1 MPATGTLS
9 DPGLLRLA
17 RELRAASWLSEL
29 ILYGLLA
36 ASVLAFGGVRPTA
49 YVPMWWTTLALMV
62 LLAWRAVLV
71 MALRRRIGPTRF
83 AFHPSGLW
91 LVIEDDSPYGLTS
104 WGFDLGRPLL
114 PSAPLLL
121 PGALASGLVL
131 LQLVPLPP
139 ALLQRLTSGQAELLH
154 QSPGEW
160 LPVSVAEW
168 STRLGLVFLLMALG
182 LHGVA
187 ASLFDRRVAR
197 RRLERVVAGLG
208 LLLAAIGLAQMA
220 AGTREIYGLVRPRE
234 SDGGLVLFGPFV
246 NRNHFAGYMLLVAP
260 LAVGLLARQLSRYR
274 ERLGPRANLRRV
286 LVGLQS
292 SEGLGLLYAL
302 VPAIAC
308 LAGLVASNSRSGLVA
323 LVGALMVTGALQ
335 ARRRRAIYWA
345 LPLALLLTAFSWFGL
360 QRTRFGR
367 AAGEASG
374 RTMVWKDTLARMS
387 GYWVLGSGFNTFGAA
402 MSRVTLWELPKGATP
417 WREPHEASLAQAPRM
432 GYLAH
437 EFTPG
442 LGWYREAHNDYL
454 QVLVELGLPGL
465 LLALWAAWRVLR
477 SLRWRPWFLA
487 AALGL
492 LLQSLVEFSLQLPAV
507 VALFV
512 VVAACGARR
521 DEAQLPEVELESA
534 SATISS

>member
-29 ILYGLLA
+29 TLYCLLA
-36 ASVLAFGGVRPTA
+36 ASVLAFGGVRPQA
-49 YVPMWWTTLALMV
+49 YVPMWWTTAALLA

-71 MALRRRIGPTRF
+71 TALRRRIGHTRF

-91 LVIEDDSPYGLTS
+91 LVIEDDAPYGLTS
-104 WGFDLGRPLL
+104 WGFDLERPLL

-121 PGALASGLVL
+121 PGAMFVALVL
-131 LQLVPLPP
+131 LQLVPLPSG
-139 ALLQRLTSGQAELLH
+139 LLQRLTGGQAELLR

-168 STRLGLVFLLMALG
+168 STRLGLAFLIMTLG
-182 LHGVA
+182 LHAVA
-187 ASLFDRRVAR
+187 ASLFDRREAR
-197 RRLERVVAGLG
+197 RRLERALAVLG
-208 LLLAAIGLAQMA
+208 LLLAAIGLVQMA
-220 AGTREIYGLVRPRE
+220 TGTREIYGLVKPRE

-260 LAVGLLARQLSRYR
+260 LALGMLARGLARYR
-274 ERLGPRANLRRV
+274 DRLGPRANLRRI

-292 SEGLGLLYAL
+292 SEGLAVLYAA
-302 VPAIAC
+302 VPAVAC
-308 LAGLVASNSRSGLVA
+308 LAALVASNSRSGLVA
-323 LVGALMVTGALQ
+323 LLGALAATGALQ

-345 LPLALLLTAFSWFGL
+345 LPIALLLTAFSWFGL

-374 RTMVWKDTLARMS
+374 RSLVWKDTLARMD
-387 GYWVLGSGFNTFGAA
+387 GYWLLGSGFNTFGAA

-417 WREPHEASLAQAPRM
+417 WREPHEASLAKAPRM

-437 EFTPG
+437 EFTAG

-454 QVLVELGLPGL
+454 QVLVEMGVPGL
-465 LLALWAAWRVLR
+465 LLALWAAGRVLL
-477 SLRWRPWFLA
+477 SLRSRPWLLA

-507 VALFV
+507 TALFV
-512 VVAACGARR
+512 VLAACGRARGETQ
-521 DEAQLPEVELESA
+521 EAA
-534 SATISS
+534 SP

>member
-17 RELRAASWLSEL
+17 RELRAAAWLSEL
-29 ILYGLLA
+29 SLYGLLI

-49 YVPMWWTTLALMV
+49 YVPMWWATLALV
-62 LLAWRAVLV
+62 ALLVWRAVLV
-71 MALRRRIGPTRF
+71 VALRRRIGRTRF

-91 LVIEDDSPYGLTS
+91 LVIEDDAPYGLTS
-104 WGFDLGRPLL
+104 WGFDLDRPLL

-121 PGALASGLVL
+121 PGALAVVLAL
-131 LQLVPLPP
+131 LQVIPLPP
-139 ALLQRLTSGQAELLH
+139 ALLQRLTGGQAELLR
-154 QSPGEW
+154 QTPGEW

-168 STRLGLVFLLMALG
+168 NTRLGLVFLLMALG
-182 LHGVA
+182 LHAVA
-187 ASLFDRRVAR
+187 SSLFDRREAR
-197 RRLERVVAGLG
+197 RRLERVLPGLG
-208 LLLAAIGLAQMA
+208 LLLSAIGLVQMA
-220 AGTREIYGLVRPRE
+220 AGSREIYGLVKPRE

-246 NRNHFAGYMLLVAP
+246 NRNHFAGYMLLIAP
-260 LAVGLLARQLSRYR
+260 LAVGLLARAFSRYR
-274 ERLGPRANLRRV
+274 ERLGPRANARRV

-292 SEGLGLLYAL
+292 SEGLGMLYAL
-302 VPAIAC
+302 VPAVAC

-323 LVGALMVTGALQ
+323 LVGALAVTGAVQ
-335 ARRRRAIYWA
+335 ARRRRAVYWA

-367 AAGEASG
+367 VAGEASG
-374 RTMVWKDTLARMS
+374 RTLVWKDTLARMD
-387 GYWVLGSGFNTFGAA
+387 GYWLLGSGLNTFGAA

-417 WREPHEASLAQAPRM
+417 WREPHEASLAKAPRM

-437 EFTPG
+437 EFTQG

-454 QVLVELGLPGL
+454 QVLVEMGVAGL
-465 LLALWAAWRVLR
+465 LLAVWAAWRVLR
-477 SLRWRPWFLA
+477 SLRGRPWLFA

-507 VALFV
+507 AALFV
-512 VVAACGARR
+512 VVAACGSGRAAGA
-521 DEAQLPEVELESA
+521 DVAPSVPTSP
-534 SATISS
+534 